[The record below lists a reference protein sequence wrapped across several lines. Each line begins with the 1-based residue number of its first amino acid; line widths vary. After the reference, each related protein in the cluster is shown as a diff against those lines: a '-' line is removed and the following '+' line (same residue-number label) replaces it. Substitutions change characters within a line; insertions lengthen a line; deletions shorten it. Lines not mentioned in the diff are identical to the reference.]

1 MKIRDKQ
8 FAVIG
13 LGRFGL
19 SVCQE
24 LADAGAQ
31 VLAVDV
37 NEDKVKAATQFVTQA
52 VVANCTLE
60 DTAEELKLSDYD
72 MVMISIGEDV
82 NASILTTLVM
92 KESGVK
98 SVWGKA
104 NDKFHAKILQKI
116 GADHIIMPE
125 RDMGVRVARKML
137 DKRVLEFQELG
148 SNLAMTEV
156 VIGSRLMGKTLGQL
170 SLCQNDEIQ
179 VLGFKRGPEIIKNPD
194 LDKVMEI
201 GDMLIV
207 AGPKDVLMAKLK
219 SL

>member
-1 MKIRDKQ
+1 MKISDKQ
-8 FAVIG
+8 FAVVG

-24 LADAGAQ
+24 LVSSGAQ
-31 VLAVDV
+31 VLAIDL
-37 NEDKVKAATQFVTQA
+37 NEDKVKAVAQFVTQA
-52 VVANCTLE
+52 IVANCSVEETV
-60 DTAEELKLSDYD
+60 TELKLSDYD
-72 MVMISIGEDV
+72 MVMVSIGEDV
-82 NASILTTLVM
+82 NASILTTLVL

-98 SVWGKA
+98 SVWVKA

-116 GADHIIMPE
+116 GADHVILPE
-125 RDMGVRVARKML
+125 RDMGIRVARKML

-148 SNLAMTEV
+148 SDLAMTEV
-156 VIGSRLMGKTLGQL
+156 VIGSRLMGKSLAQL
-170 SLCQNDEIQ
+170 SLCQTEDVQ
-179 VLGFKRGPEIIKNPD
+179 VLGFKRGPEILKNPD
-194 LDKVMEI
+194 LDKILEI